1 MRYDPYLA
9 AICPWPTP
17 ASLAG
22 QYRGAYRRAWM
33 EGKYENR

>member
-9 AICPWPTP
+9 AICPWPTQ
-17 ASLAG
+17 ASREG
-22 QYRGAYRRAWM
+22 KCRGAYRRAWM